1 MSKDLE
7 EGEIEDGE
15 LPEELAETSV
25 ADDVGLDTSL
35 PAGHKCLPGLNF
47 ALPYVGAGS
56 TYRSCPSKGR
66 FGGKA

>member
-15 LPEELAETSV
+15 LPEELGETFV

-35 PAGHKCLPGLNF
+35 PAGHKCLPGLKF
-47 ALPYVGAGS
+47 APAVC
-56 TYRSCPSKGR
+56 RSPADLQKPPFR
-66 FGGKA
+66 KQI

>member
-25 ADDVGLDTSL
+25 ADDVRLDTSL
-35 PAGHKCLPGLNF
+35 TGGCTGVCL
-47 ALPYVGAGS
+47 A
-56 TYRSCPSKGR
+56 
-66 FGGKA
+66 